1 MKKLVPFVMIL
12 FAAQV
17 AFGQS
22 ALPNGNFDAWTYV
35 SAHGYYEP
43 DGGFFKTLN
52 ILDTIPTPP
61 GVTAYPCDTAVSE
74 PYSAKLITRKI
85 DVLNVLIPGVIGTLK
100 INWFTFNATLG
111 TPYTWTT
118 KAERLQGFYQAYPVN
133 GDSTGVVLLLSKW
146 NAAAGKR
153 DTIAYNKLIFHG
165 TVNTWTEF
173 NVPIDYWDEATMPD
187 SITLL
192 LLSCGGYNASNMMGS
207 VGQVGSMAMFD
218 DVTLTNIAGIE
229 MYLNPEVEVNIAPNP
244 VADFFRITLS
254 ESVKNAK
261 LEVFNLRGQ
270 QVMEYVLQGKTSTL
284 DATSLPAGTYFY
296 KLTDGS
302 KGLNSGK
309 IVIVK

>member
-1 MKKLVPFVMIL
+1 MKKLLPFLVIL

-17 AFGQS
+17 AIGQS
-22 ALPNGNFDAWTYV
+22 SLPNGNFEGWYQYPN
-35 SAHGYYEP
+35 HGFYEP

-61 GVTAYPCDTAVSE
+61 GITAYPCDTAHAGN
-74 PYSAKLITRKI
+74 YSAGLVTQKI
-85 DVLNVLIPGVIGTLK
+85 ELMNILIPGVIGTLT
-100 INWFTFNATLG
+100 INWATFNATLG
-111 TPYTWTT
+111 TRYTWTT

-146 NAAAGKR
+146 NTASGKR
-153 DTIAYNKLIFHG
+153 DTIAYNKLIFQG

-173 NVPIDYWDEATMPD
+173 DIAIDYWDNSTMPD

-192 LLSCGGYNASNMMGS
+192 LLSCGGYNATNMMAS
-207 VGQVGSMAMFD
+207 VGQVGSRARFD

-229 MYLNPEVEVNIAPNP
+229 MYLNPEVDVQIAPNP
-244 VADFFRITLS
+244 VSGPFHVTLS
-254 ESVKNAK
+254 EVVKNGT
-261 LEVFNLRGQ
+261 LTLYNIRGQ
-270 QVMEYVLQGKTSTL
+270 EIRSYVLHGKINTL
-284 DATSLPAGTYFY
+284 DASGLPAGTYFY

-309 IVIVK
+309 IVVSK